1 MMIYTVR
8 MNGKPIKNFYDKS
21 EANLFM
27 QWLMNRSQEEVLCES
42 LIEAALAKSDM
53 SEANVV
59 IKHIMELKSENKNS
73 SK

>member
-1 MMIYTVR
+1 
-8 MNGKPIKNFYDKS
+8 MNGKPIKNFYDRS

-27 QWLMNRSQEEVLCES
+27 QWLLNRSKEETLRES
-42 LIEAALAKSDM
+42 LIEAALAKSDL